1 MNPTWDWLI
10 AVAAWLF
17 LAGTLL
23 VAFSALPSVA
33 RRWPRAM
40 ATGFLAAIV
49 SFVLV
54 LAAWGLPRIVNAFF
68 GT

>member
-1 MNPTWDWLI
+1 VNPTWEWLI

-17 LAGTLL
+17 LGGTLL
-23 VAFSALPSVA
+23 VALSALPAVS

-40 ATGFLAAIV
+40 VAGFLAAIA

-54 LAAWGLPRIVNAFF
+54 LAAWGLPRIVNAIFAA
-68 GT
+68 

>member
-17 LAGTLL
+17 LAGTLM
-23 VAFSALPSVA
+23 VALSALPAVS

-40 ATGFLAAIV
+40 AAGFLAAV
-49 SFVLV
+49 SSFVLV
-54 LAAWGLPRIVNAFF
+54 LAAWGVPRMLRAVF
-68 GT
+68 GG

>member
-23 VAFSALPSVA
+23 VALSALPAVS

-40 ATGFLAAIV
+40 AMGFLAAV
-49 SFVLV
+49 SSFVLV
-54 LAAWGLPRIVNAFF
+54 LAAWGLPRMLNAVF
-68 GT
+68 GG